1 MNIVYHIVNETNTS
15 EIADDDFAQAEYT
28 KCMALFI
35 RQDDER
41 SELQKQ
47 VAAELQRKARDNS
60 LKAADR
66 PDGVDDSQY
75 IKGTKS
81 TSSSAWVWIVGLVII
96 IGIIIWLTVFTTTR

>member
-1 MNIVYHIVNETNTS
+1 
-15 EIADDDFAQAEYT
+15 
-28 KCMALFI
+28 MALFI

-60 LKAADR
+60 LKHSER

-81 TSSSAWVWIVGLVII
+81 TSNSAWIWIVSFVVVVAIM
-96 IGIIIWLTVFTTTR
+96 IWLTVVSMSR

>member
-1 MNIVYHIVNETNTS
+1 
-15 EIADDDFAQAEYT
+15 
-28 KCMALFI
+28 MALFI

-60 LKAADR
+60 LKAAER

-75 IKGTKS
+75 IKSLKK
-81 TSSSAWVWIVGLVII
+81 TSSLAWIWITFFVIV
-96 IGIIIWLTVFTTTR
+96 IGIIIWLTVFSMTR

>member
-1 MNIVYHIVNETNTS
+1 
-15 EIADDDFAQAEYT
+15 
-28 KCMALFI
+28 MALFI

-60 LKAADR
+60 LKVAER

-75 IKGTKS
+75 IKGMKKT
-81 TSSSAWVWIVGLVII
+81 TSLAWIWITIFVIFI
-96 IGIIIWLTVFTTTR
+96 AVIIWLTVLSMTR